1 MECPVCNGRGAKPI
15 ACGCGVLPKENE
27 SLQKCAICEQFQF
40 SLCCFCEG
48 EGEVNQRTWLNYMR
62 LEKTREELEEYSK
75 EHNIPID
82 WLTGNDESSIY
93 YKDNI

>member
-1 MECPVCNGRGAKPI
+1 M
-15 ACGCGVLPKENE
+15 
-27 SLQKCAICEQFQF
+27 
-40 SLCCFCEG
+40 
-48 EGEVNQRTWLNYMR
+48 NQRTWLNYMR